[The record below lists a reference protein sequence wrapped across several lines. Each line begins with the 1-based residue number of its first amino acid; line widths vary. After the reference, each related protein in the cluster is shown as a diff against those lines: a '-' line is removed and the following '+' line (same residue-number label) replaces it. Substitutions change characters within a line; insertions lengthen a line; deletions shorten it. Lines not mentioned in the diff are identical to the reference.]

1 MEALPVRCSCST
13 PSQEPLACASTLAPH
28 SRCYRPLGV
37 AADLCLRSCQRHC
50 LAPAPGVTETD
61 SKIILQYMYTN
72 RVNKC
77 ILVEKSVVFIFSITF
92 NIVIIM
98 NVAILSNVQNHIVD
112 VKTAGER

>member
-1 MEALPVRCSCST
+1 MSSQLSTALLGSCT
-13 PSQEPLACASTLAPH
+13 WGD
-28 SRCYRPLGV
+28 RNRF
-37 AADLCLRSCQRHC
+37 
-50 LAPAPGVTETD
+50 
-61 SKIILQYMYTN
+61 KNNIIY
-72 RVNKC
+72 KC